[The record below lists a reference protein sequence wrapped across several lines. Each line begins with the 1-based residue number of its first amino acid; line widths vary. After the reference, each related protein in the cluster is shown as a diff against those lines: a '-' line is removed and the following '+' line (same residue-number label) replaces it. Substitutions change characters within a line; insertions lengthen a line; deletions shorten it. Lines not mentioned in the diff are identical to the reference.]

1 MPRPIPFKLQA
12 PYEPAGDQPQA
23 IQQLVD
29 GLAAGDRCQTLLG
42 VTGSGK
48 TYTVA
53 STIARIGRPALIFAP
68 NKTLAA
74 QLYSEFKQ
82 FFPDNAVEYFV
93 SYYDYYQP
101 EAYVPERDLFIEK
114 DSKINEELEK
124 LRLSATRCL
133 LERRDTIVVAS
144 VSCIYGLGDPSSYLN
159 LSVNLATGQSLDRA
173 MLLRDLVA
181 IQYTRNNVAFEPG
194 QFRVRGDVIEVN
206 SAYEDA
212 AYRIEL
218 WGDEVERLSKVDP
231 LRGTVLEK
239 LDTLTV
245 WPKTHY
251 VTPEDKLKAAIR
263 EIKAELEAREEELRA
278 AGRIVELQR
287 LHQRTIYDVEMLKE
301 MGVCSGIENYSR
313 FLDGRR
319 PGEPPHTLLDYFP
332 EDFVIFVDES
342 HVATGQLH
350 GMYNGD
356 RSRKTT
362 LVDYGF
368 RLPSALDNRP
378 LKFEEFEQRI
388 KQVVF
393 VSATPGDYEL
403 RQSGGVVV
411 EQVVRPTGL
420 VDPQVEVRPVGTQV
434 DDLLEEIR
442 KVVAQDERV
451 LVTVLTKK
459 LAEQLTSY
467 YREVGV
473 KAEYLHS
480 EIDTLER
487 VELLKNLRRGV
498 FDVLAM
504 VGTPDQLAAR
514 IKALEAEGISE
525 VIAWPFPAN
534 GLDRVELLKN
544 LRRGVFDVLIG
555 INLLR
560 EGLDLPEV
568 SLVAILDA
576 DKEGFLRNARSL
588 IQTIGRA
595 ARNVH
600 GRVILY
606 ADTMTGSLRQ
616 AIDETDR
623 RRAKQVAH
631 NLAHGITPET
641 IRKNIDDVMGEALA
655 REFINVPKEEQAA
668 EDPLLYLDDK
678 GFERGIAKLEAK
690 MQAHANRMEF
700 EEAARLRDHV
710 LKLRRERLTDVFG
723 AVPAAGPVEQP

>member
-1 MPRPIPFKLQA
+1 MAKVIPFKLVA
-12 PYEPAGDQPQA
+12 PYQPAGDQPEA
-23 IQQLVD
+23 IAQLVA
-29 GLAAGDRCQTLLG
+29 GLERGDRCQTLLG

-48 TYTVA
+48 TYTMA
-53 STIARIGRPALIFAP
+53 STIARAGRPALIFAP

-74 QLYSEFKQ
+74 QLFSEFKQ
-82 FFPDNAVEYFV
+82 FFPENAVEYFV

-101 EAYVPERDLFIEK
+101 EAYVPERDLFIDK
-114 DSKINEELEK
+114 DAKINEELEK

-159 LSVNLATGQSLDRA
+159 LSVSLKTGQTLDRSI
-173 MLLRDLVA
+173 LLRDLVA
-181 IQYTRNNVAFEPG
+181 IQYQRNHLSFEPG
-194 QFRVRGDVIEVN
+194 IFRVRGDVVEVYP
-206 SAYEDA
+206 AYEDV

-218 WGDEVERLSKVDP
+218 WGDEVERLSKIDP
-231 LRGTVLEK
+231 LRGVVIEK
-239 LDTLTV
+239 LDELTI

-263 EIKAELEAREEELRA
+263 DIKVELEERENEFRA
-278 AGRIVELQR
+278 AGKIVELQR
-287 LHQRTIYDVEMLKE
+287 LHQRVIYDVEMMKE

-313 FLDGRR
+313 FLDGRK
-319 PGEPPHTLLDYFP
+319 PGQPPHTLLDYFP
-332 EDFVIFVDES
+332 EDFIVFMDES

-378 LKFEEFEQRI
+378 LKFEEFESRV
-388 KQVVF
+388 KQVVY

-403 RQSGGVVV
+403 QQSGGAFV

-420 VDPQVEVRPVGTQV
+420 VDPMVEVRPVGTQV

-442 KVVAQDERV
+442 KVVARDERV

-459 LAEQLTSY
+459 LAEQLTAY
-467 YREVGV
+467 YQELGV

-480 EIDTLER
+480 EIDTLQR

-498 FDVLAM
+498 FDVL
-504 VGTPDQLAAR
+504 V
-514 IKALEAEGISE
+514 
-525 VIAWPFPAN
+525 
-534 GLDRVELLKN
+534 
-544 LRRGVFDVLIG
+544 G

-576 DKEGFLRNARSL
+576 DKEGFLRNNRSL

-595 ARNVH
+595 ARHVS
-600 GRVILY
+600 GKAILY
-606 ADTMTGSLRQ
+606 ADVMTGSMKQ
-616 AIDETDR
+616 AIGETER
-623 RRAKQVAH
+623 RRNKQLAH
-631 NLAHGITPET
+631 NAEHGITPET
-641 IRKNIDDVMGEALA
+641 VKRNLDDVMGEALA
-655 REFINVPKEEQAA
+655 REFINVTKEERVA
-668 EDPLLYLDDK
+668 EEPLLYLEDK
-678 GFERGIAKLEAK
+678 AFEREVAKLEK
-690 MQAHANRMEF
+690 RMKELASQMKF
-700 EEAARLRDHV
+700 EDAAELRDRI
-710 LKLRRERLTDVFG
+710 LRARRERLISAT
-723 AVPAAGPVEQP
+723 

>member
-1 MPRPIPFKLQA
+1 MPKAAPFKLVA
-12 PYEPAGDQPQA
+12 PYSPAGDQPEA
-23 IQQLVD
+23 IAQLV
-29 GLAAGDRCQTLLG
+29 AGIESGERCQTLLG

-48 TYTVA
+48 TYTIA
-53 STIARIGRPALIFAP
+53 STIARVNRPALIFAP

-74 QLYSEFKQ
+74 QLFSEFKQ
-82 FFPDNAVEYFV
+82 FFPENAVEYFV

-101 EAYVPERDLFIEK
+101 EAYVPERDLFIDK
-114 DSKINEELEK
+114 DAQVNAELEK

-159 LSVNLATGQSLDRA
+159 LSVTLNVGGTRDRA

-181 IQYTRNNVAFEPG
+181 IQYARNQMSFEPG
-194 QFRVRGDVIEVN
+194 VFRVRGDVVEVYP
-206 SAYEDA
+206 AYEDV

-218 WGDEVERLSKVDP
+218 FGDEIERLSKIDP
-231 LRGTVLEK
+231 LRGVVIEK
-239 LDTLTV
+239 LDTLTI

-251 VTPEDKLKAAIR
+251 VTPEDKLEKAIR
-263 EIKAELEAREEELRA
+263 EIKAELEARENLFRA
-278 AGRIVELQR
+278 EGKIVELQR
-287 LHQRTIYDVEMLKE
+287 LHQRTIYDIEMMKE
-301 MGVCSGIENYSR
+301 MGYCSGIENYSR
-313 FLDGRR
+313 FLDDRK

-332 EDFVIFVDES
+332 DDFVLFMDES

-368 RLPSALDNRP
+368 RLPAALDNRP
-378 LKFEEFEQRI
+378 LKFEEFESRV

-403 RQSGGVVV
+403 QQSGGVIV

-420 VDPQVEVRPVGTQV
+420 VDPQIEVRPVGTQV

-442 KVVAQDERV
+442 KVVARDERV

-459 LAEQLTSY
+459 LAEQLTAY

-487 VELLKNLRRGV
+487 VELLKG
-498 FDVLAM
+498 
-504 VGTPDQLAAR
+504 
-514 IKALEAEGISE
+514 
-525 VIAWPFPAN
+525 
-534 GLDRVELLKN
+534 

-568 SLVAILDA
+568 SLIAILDA
-576 DKEGFLRNARSL
+576 DKEGFLRNTRSL

-595 ARNVH
+595 ARNVN
-600 GRVILY
+600 GRAILY
-606 ADTMTGSLRQ
+606 ADRMTGSMEV
-616 AIDETDR
+616 AIGETSR
-623 RRAKQVAH
+623 RRQKQLDH
-631 NLAHGITPET
+631 NAAHGITPET
-641 IRKNIDDVMGEALA
+641 IRKNIDDVLGEALA
-655 REFINVPKEEQAA
+655 REFVGVPKDQAA
-668 EDPLLYLDDK
+668 EEPILYLDDA
-678 GFERGIAKLEAK
+678 GFEKELGKLEKK
-690 MQAHANRMEF
+690 MQTLAGRMEF
-700 EEAARLRDHV
+700 EEAAALRDRILH
-710 LKLRRERLTDVFG
+710 LRRERLTGV
-723 AVPAAGPVEQP
+723 V

>member
-1 MPRPIPFKLQA
+1 MAKAIPFKLVS
-12 PYEPAGDQPQA
+12 PYSPAGDQPEA
-23 IQQLVD
+23 IGQLVA
-29 GLAAGDRCQTLLG
+29 GLERGDRAQTLLG

-48 TYTVA
+48 TYTMA
-53 STIARIGRPALIFAP
+53 STIARAGRPALIFAP

-74 QLYSEFKQ
+74 QLFSEFKQ
-82 FFPDNAVEYFV
+82 FFPENAVEYFV

-101 EAYVPERDLFIEK
+101 EAYVPERDLFIDK
-114 DSKINEELEK
+114 DAKINEELEK

-159 LSVNLATGQSLDRA
+159 LSVNLKTGQTIDRA

-181 IQYTRNNVAFEPG
+181 IQYQRNHLSFEPG
-194 QFRVRGDVIEVN
+194 IFRVRGDVVEVYP
-206 SAYEDA
+206 AYEDV

-218 WGDEVERLSKVDP
+218 WDDEVERLSKIDP
-231 LRGTVLEK
+231 LRGAVIEK
-239 LDTLTV
+239 LEELTI

-263 EIKAELEAREEELRA
+263 DIKEELEAREEEFRA
-278 AGRIVELQR
+278 AGKIVELQR
-287 LHQRTIYDVEMLKE
+287 LHQRVIYDVEMMKE
-301 MGVCSGIENYSR
+301 MGHCSGIENYSR
-313 FLDGRR
+313 FLDGRQ
-319 PGEPPHTLLDYFP
+319 PGQPPHTLLDYFP
-332 EDFVIFVDES
+332 EDFIVFMDES

-378 LKFEEFEQRI
+378 LKFEEFESRV
-388 KQVVF
+388 KQVVY

-403 RQSGGVVV
+403 QQSGGAFV

-420 VDPQVEVRPVGTQV
+420 VDPLVEVRPVGTQV

-442 KVVAQDERV
+442 KTVARDERV

-459 LAEQLTSY
+459 LAEQLTAY
-467 YREVGV
+467 YQELGI

-480 EIDTLER
+480 EIDTLE
-487 VELLKNLRRGV
+487 
-498 FDVLAM
+498 
-504 VGTPDQLAAR
+504 
-514 IKALEAEGISE
+514 
-525 VIAWPFPAN
+525 
-534 GLDRVELLKN
+534 RVELLKN

-576 DKEGFLRNARSL
+576 DKEGFLRNTRSL

-595 ARNVH
+595 ARHVN
-600 GRVILY
+600 GKAILY
-606 ADTMTGSLRQ
+606 ADVMTGSMKQ
-616 AIDETDR
+616 AIGETER
-623 RRAKQVAH
+623 RRQKQLAH
-631 NLAHGITPET
+631 NAAHGITPET
-641 IRKNIDDVMGEALA
+641 VKRNLDDVMGEALA
-655 REFINVPKEEQAA
+655 REFINVAKEEQAA
-668 EDPLLYLDDK
+668 EEPLLYLEDK
-678 GFERGIAKLEAK
+678 AFEREVAKLEKRMKELASQMK
-690 MQAHANRMEF
+690 FEDAAAVRDRILHA
-700 EEAARLRDHV
+700 
-710 LKLRRERLTDVFG
+710 RRERLLG
-723 AVPAAGPVEQP
+723 AGLIPATGPEI

>member
-1 MPRPIPFKLQA
+1 MAKAIPFNLHA
-12 PYEPAGDQPQA
+12 PYSPAGDQPEA
-23 IQQLVD
+23 ITQLVE
-29 GLAAGDRCQTLLG
+29 GLQRGDRCQTLLG

-48 TYTVA
+48 TYTMA
-53 STIARIGRPALIFAP
+53 STIARAGRPALIFAP

-74 QLYSEFKQ
+74 QLFSEFKQ
-82 FFPDNAVEYFV
+82 FFPENAVEYFV

-101 EAYVPERDLFIEK
+101 EAYVPERDLFIDK
-114 DSKINEELEK
+114 DAKVNEELEK

-159 LSVNLATGQSLDRA
+159 LSVNLQTGQTIDRA

-181 IQYTRNNVAFEPG
+181 IQYQRNHLSFEPG
-194 QFRVRGDVIEVN
+194 IFRVRGDVVEVYP
-206 SAYEDA
+206 AYEDV

-218 WGDEVERLSKVDP
+218 WGDEVERLSKIDP
-231 LRGTVLEK
+231 LRGVVIEK
-239 LDTLTV
+239 LDQLTI

-251 VTPEDKLKAAIR
+251 VTPEDKLKTAIR
-263 EIKAELEAREEELRA
+263 DIKEELEARENEFRA
-278 AGRIVELQR
+278 AGKIVELQR
-287 LHQRTIYDVEMLKE
+287 LHQRVIYDVEMMKE
-301 MGVCSGIENYSR
+301 MGHCSGIENYSR
-313 FLDGRR
+313 FLDGRQ
-319 PGEPPHTLLDYFP
+319 PGQPPHTLLDYFP
-332 EDFVIFVDES
+332 EDFIVFMDES

-356 RSRKTT
+356 RARKTT

-378 LKFEEFEQRI
+378 LKFEEFESRV

-403 RQSGGVVV
+403 QQSGGAFV

-420 VDPQVEVRPVGTQV
+420 VDPVVEVRPVGSQV

-442 KVVAQDERV
+442 KTVARNERV

-459 LAEQLTSY
+459 LAEQLTAY
-467 YREVGV
+467 YQELGI

-498 FDVLAM
+498 FDVL
-504 VGTPDQLAAR
+504 V
-514 IKALEAEGISE
+514 
-525 VIAWPFPAN
+525 
-534 GLDRVELLKN
+534 
-544 LRRGVFDVLIG
+544 G

-576 DKEGFLRNARSL
+576 DKEGFLRNTRSL

-595 ARNVH
+595 ARHVN
-600 GRVILY
+600 GRAILY
-606 ADTMTGSLRQ
+606 ADVMTGSMKQ
-616 AIDETDR
+616 AIGETER
-623 RRAKQVAH
+623 RRQKQLAH
-631 NLAHGITPET
+631 NAAHGITPET
-641 IRKNIDDVMGEALA
+641 VKRNLDDVMGEALA
-655 REFINVPKEEQAA
+655 REFINVTKEEQAA
-668 EDPLLYLDDK
+668 EEPLLYLEEK
-678 GFERGIAKLEAK
+678 HFEREVAKLEK
-690 MQAHANRMEF
+690 RMKELASQMKF
-700 EEAARLRDHV
+700 EDAAELRDRI
-710 LKLRRERLTDVFG
+710 LRARRERLLDVSG
-723 AVPAAGPVEQP
+723 VPATGPGA

>member
-1 MPRPIPFKLQA
+1 MAKAIPFKLVA
-12 PYEPAGDQPQA
+12 PYSPAGDQPEA
-23 IQQLVD
+23 IAQLVA
-29 GLAAGDRCQTLLG
+29 GLERGDRCQTLLG

-48 TYTVA
+48 TYTMA
-53 STIARIGRPALIFAP
+53 STIARVGRPALIFAP

-74 QLYSEFKQ
+74 QLFSEFRQ
-82 FFPDNAVEYFV
+82 FFPENAVEYFV

-101 EAYVPERDLFIEK
+101 EAYVPERDLFIDK
-114 DSKINEELEK
+114 DAKINEELEK

-159 LSVNLATGQSLDRA
+159 LSVQLKTGQTIDRA

-181 IQYTRNNVAFEPG
+181 IQYQRNHLSFEPG
-194 QFRVRGDVIEVN
+194 IFRVRGDVVEVYP
-206 SAYEDA
+206 AYEDV

-218 WGDEVERLSKVDP
+218 WGDEIERLSKIDP
-231 LRGTVLEK
+231 LRGVVIDR
-239 LDTLTV
+239 LDELTI

-263 EIKAELEAREEELRA
+263 DIKIELEERENEFRA
-278 AGRIVELQR
+278 AGKIVELQR
-287 LHQRTIYDVEMLKE
+287 LHQRVIYDVEMMKE
-301 MGVCSGIENYSR
+301 MGSCSGIENYSR
-313 FLDGRR
+313 FLDGRQ
-319 PGEPPHTLLDYFP
+319 PGQPPHTLLDYFP
-332 EDFVIFVDES
+332 EDFIVFMDES

-356 RSRKTT
+356 RTRKTT

-378 LKFEEFEQRI
+378 LKFEEFESRV
-388 KQVVF
+388 KQVVY

-403 RQSGGVVV
+403 RQSGGAFV

-420 VDPQVEVRPVGTQV
+420 VDPMVDVRPVGTQV

-442 KVVAQDERV
+442 KVVARDERV

-459 LAEQLTSY
+459 LAEQLTAY
-467 YREVGV
+467 YQELGV

-480 EIDTLER
+480 EIDTLE
-487 VELLKNLRRGV
+487 
-498 FDVLAM
+498 
-504 VGTPDQLAAR
+504 
-514 IKALEAEGISE
+514 
-525 VIAWPFPAN
+525 
-534 GLDRVELLKN
+534 RVELLKN

-576 DKEGFLRNARSL
+576 DKEGFLRNNRSL

-595 ARNVH
+595 ARHVS
-600 GRVILY
+600 GKAILY
-606 ADTMTGSLRQ
+606 ADVMTGSMRQ
-616 AIDETDR
+616 AIGETER
-623 RRAKQVAH
+623 RRNKQLAH
-631 NLAHGITPET
+631 NLEHGITPET
-641 IRKNIDDVMGEALA
+641 VKRNLDDVMGEALA
-655 REFINVPKEEQAA
+655 REFINVTKEERAA
-668 EDPLLYLDDK
+668 EEPLLYLEDK
-678 GFERGIAKLEAK
+678 AFEREVARLEK
-690 MQAHANRMEF
+690 RMKELASQMKF
-700 EEAARLRDHV
+700 EEAAELRDRIIRA
-710 LKLRRERLTDVFG
+710 RRERLITV
-723 AVPAAGPVEQP
+723 V

>member
-1 MPRPIPFKLQA
+1 MAKAIPFKLVA
-12 PYEPAGDQPQA
+12 PYSPAGDQPEA
-23 IQQLVD
+23 IAQLVA
-29 GLAAGDRCQTLLG
+29 GLERGDRCQTLLG

-48 TYTVA
+48 TYTMA
-53 STIARIGRPALIFAP
+53 STIARAGRPALIFAP

-74 QLYSEFKQ
+74 QLFSEFKQ
-82 FFPDNAVEYFV
+82 FFPENAVEYFV

-101 EAYVPERDLFIEK
+101 EAYVPERDLFIDK
-114 DSKINEELEK
+114 DAKINEELEK

-133 LERRDTIVVAS
+133 LERRDTIVIAS
-144 VSCIYGLGDPSSYLN
+144 VSCIYGLGDPSSYMN
-159 LSVNLATGQSLDRA
+159 LSVTLKPGQSIDRA

-181 IQYTRNNVAFEPG
+181 IQYQRNHLSFEPG
-194 QFRVRGDVIEVN
+194 IFRVRGDVVEVYP
-206 SAYEDA
+206 AYEDV

-218 WGDEVERLSKVDP
+218 WGDEVERLSKIDP
-231 LRGTVLEK
+231 LRGVVIEK
-239 LDTLTV
+239 LDELTI

-263 EIKAELEAREEELRA
+263 DIKVELEARENEFRA
-278 AGRIVELQR
+278 AGKIVELQR
-287 LHQRTIYDVEMLKE
+287 LHQRVIYDVEMMKE

-313 FLDGRR
+313 FLDGRQ
-319 PGEPPHTLLDYFP
+319 PGQPPHTLLDYFP
-332 EDFVIFVDES
+332 EDFIVFMDES

-378 LKFEEFEQRI
+378 LKFEEFESRV
-388 KQVVF
+388 KQVIF
-393 VSATPGDYEL
+393 VSATPGSYEL
-403 RQSGGVVV
+403 EQSGGAFV

-420 VDPQVEVRPVGTQV
+420 VDPLVEVRPVGTQV

-442 KVVAQDERV
+442 KVVARDERV

-459 LAEQLTSY
+459 LAEQLTAY
-467 YREVGV
+467 YQELGV

-498 FDVLAM
+498 FDVL
-504 VGTPDQLAAR
+504 V
-514 IKALEAEGISE
+514 
-525 VIAWPFPAN
+525 
-534 GLDRVELLKN
+534 
-544 LRRGVFDVLIG
+544 G

-576 DKEGFLRNARSL
+576 DKEGFLRNTRSL

-595 ARNVH
+595 ARNVS
-600 GRVILY
+600 GKAILY
-606 ADTMTGSLRQ
+606 ADVMTGSMQQ
-616 AIDETDR
+616 AIGETER
-623 RRAKQVAH
+623 RRNKQLAH
-631 NLAHGITPET
+631 NAAHGITPET
-641 IRKNIDDVMGEALA
+641 VKRNLDDVMGEALA
-655 REFINVPKEEQAA
+655 REFINVTKEERAA
-668 EDPLLYLDDK
+668 EEPLLYLEDK
-678 GFERGIAKLEAK
+678 HFEREVAKLEK
-690 MQAHANRMEF
+690 RMKELASQMKF
-700 EEAARLRDHV
+700 EDAAELRDRI
-710 LKLRRERLTDVFG
+710 LRARRERLLDVSG
-723 AVPAAGPVEQP
+723 VPAAGPEV

>member
-1 MPRPIPFKLQA
+1 MAKAIPFKLVA
-12 PYEPAGDQPQA
+12 PYSPAGDQPEA
-23 IQQLVD
+23 IAQLVA
-29 GLAAGDRCQTLLG
+29 GLERGDRCQTLLG

-48 TYTVA
+48 TYTMA
-53 STIARIGRPALIFAP
+53 STIARAGRPALIFAP

-74 QLYSEFKQ
+74 QLFSEFKQ
-82 FFPDNAVEYFV
+82 FFPENAVEYFV

-101 EAYVPERDLFIEK
+101 EAYVPERDLFIDK
-114 DSKINEELEK
+114 DAKINEELEK

-133 LERRDTIVVAS
+133 LERRDTIVIAS
-144 VSCIYGLGDPSSYLN
+144 VSCIYGLGDPSSYMN
-159 LSVNLATGQSLDRA
+159 LSVTLKPGQSIDRA

-181 IQYTRNNVAFEPG
+181 IQYQRNHLSFEPG
-194 QFRVRGDVIEVN
+194 IFRVRGDVVEVYP
-206 SAYEDA
+206 AYEDV

-218 WGDEVERLSKVDP
+218 WGDEVERLSKIDP
-231 LRGTVLEK
+231 LRGVVIEK
-239 LDTLTV
+239 LDELTI

-263 EIKAELEAREEELRA
+263 DIKAELEVRENEFRA
-278 AGRIVELQR
+278 QGKIVELQR
-287 LHQRTIYDVEMLKE
+287 LHQRVIYDVEMMKE

-313 FLDGRR
+313 FLDGRQ
-319 PGEPPHTLLDYFP
+319 PGQPPHTLLDYFP
-332 EDFVIFVDES
+332 EDFIVFMDES

-378 LKFEEFEQRI
+378 LKFEEFESRV
-388 KQVVF
+388 KQVIY
-393 VSATPGDYEL
+393 VSATPGSYEL
-403 RQSGGVVV
+403 EQSGGAFV

-420 VDPQVEVRPVGTQV
+420 VDPMVEVRPVGTQV

-442 KVVAQDERV
+442 KVVARDERV

-459 LAEQLTSY
+459 LAEQLTAY
-467 YREVGV
+467 YQELGV

-498 FDVLAM
+498 FDVL
-504 VGTPDQLAAR
+504 V
-514 IKALEAEGISE
+514 
-525 VIAWPFPAN
+525 
-534 GLDRVELLKN
+534 
-544 LRRGVFDVLIG
+544 G

-576 DKEGFLRNARSL
+576 DKEGFLRNTRSL

-595 ARNVH
+595 ARNVS
-600 GRVILY
+600 GKAILY
-606 ADTMTGSLRQ
+606 ADVMTGSMQQ
-616 AIDETDR
+616 AIGETER
-623 RRAKQVAH
+623 RRNKQLAH
-631 NLAHGITPET
+631 NAAHGITPET
-641 IRKNIDDVMGEALA
+641 VKRNLDDVMGEALA
-655 REFINVPKEEQAA
+655 REFINVTKEEWAA
-668 EDPLLYLDDK
+668 EEPLLYLEDK
-678 GFERGIAKLEAK
+678 HFEREVAKLEK
-690 MQAHANRMEF
+690 RMKELASQMKF
-700 EEAARLRDHV
+700 EDAAELRDRI
-710 LKLRRERLTDVFG
+710 LRARRERLLDVSG
-723 AVPAAGPVEQP
+723 VPAAGPEV